1 MDVLISC
8 RLNIISYF
16 IAVVYKGDWKSAKR
30 FIERDRSVLTKPI
43 SVLNRTALLVV
54 ACEGNWEFMEEL
66 VDAMNANDL
75 GMVDELG
82 CTALHYAA
90 VGGSI
95 KACKALVK
103 KKPALTQTVSNRGW
117 TPLLSAVHCAPKDKD
132 VVYYLS
138 SKTTNEPPGRPFT
151 GPLAGML
158 AYALAAGGFHG
169 KVKYLHSD
177 FHVKCIR

>member
-1 MDVLISC
+1 MHVLIPC
-8 RLNIISYF
+8 RLNLTSYF
-16 IAVVYKGDWKSAKR
+16 IAAVFRGDWKSAKR
-30 FIERDRSVLTKPI
+30 FIEQDRSVLIKPI

-66 VDAMNANDL
+66 VNVMAANNL

-95 KACKALVK
+95 KACKALVRK
-103 KKPALTQTVSNRGW
+103 KRALTQTVSNRGW
-117 TPLLSAVHCAPKDKD
+117 TPLLSAAHCAPKDKD

-138 SKTTNEPPGRPFT
+138 TVTTNEPPGCPFA

-169 KVKYLHSD
+169 
-177 FHVKCIR
+177 